1 MRPYYLLALLP
12 LLFSASCVYTLP
24 VDELAISNDD
34 LDFTNAHEAEDY
46 GADDFSLGLDDD
58 ENADDEDLRGGR
70 RIRQAVK
77 KVFKRDKKSPAPAP
91 APAKVVAKV
100 EPKPSPASAPKSKP
114 KSTNLSSSSA
124 VIRRLPAVL
133 PVSVAT
139 HKIIKVPQTQS
150 EKADKV
156 ARYISILNTDI
167 DKNHEAFMTQ
177 YNAELAKLKE
187 ISRKKLYTEEEYLK
201 AQRELHAKYKVWRD
215 TLHAFS
221 ISNSTLSSLR
231 LHNSSF
237 VEEKNL
243 LTHLYE
249 YVKMFSTKQGYYKHN
264 CVCNATIMN
273 DLRFI

>member
-34 LDFTNAHEAEDY
+34 LDFTNADEAEDY

-58 ENADDEDLRGGR
+58 ETADDEDLRGGR
-70 RIRQAVK
+70 RIRQAIK
-77 KVFKRDKKSPAPAP
+77 KVFKRSKKSAPAP
-91 APAKVVAKV
+91 APAKVVAEVKS
-100 EPKPSPASAPKSKP
+100 KPSPRPAPKSKP
-114 KSTNLSSSSA
+114 KPTNLSSSSS

-156 ARYISILNTDI
+156 AHYISILNTDI

-201 AQRELHAKYKVWRD
+201 AQRELNAKYKVWKD

-221 ISNSTLSSLR
+221 VSNSTLSSLR
-231 LHNSSF
+231 HHNSSF

>member
-1 MRPYYLLALLP
+1 MK
-12 LLFSASCVYTLP
+12 
-24 VDELAISNDD
+24 E
-34 LDFTNAHEAEDY
+34 
-46 GADDFSLGLDDD
+46 
-58 ENADDEDLRGGR
+58 
-70 RIRQAVK
+70 
-77 KVFKRDKKSPAPAP
+77 
-91 APAKVVAKV
+91 
-100 EPKPSPASAPKSKP
+100 
-114 KSTNLSSSSA
+114 
-124 VIRRLPAVL
+124 
-133 PVSVAT
+133 
-139 HKIIKVPQTQS
+139 
-150 EKADKV
+150 
-156 ARYISILNTDI
+156 
-167 DKNHEAFMTQ
+167 

-201 AQRELHAKYKVWRD
+201 AQRELNSKYKVWRD

>member
-34 LDFTNAHEAEDY
+34 LDFTNADEAEDY

-58 ENADDEDLRGGR
+58 ETADDEDLRGGR
-70 RIRQAVK
+70 RIRQAIK
-77 KVFKRDKKSPAPAP
+77 KVFKRSKKSAPAP

-100 EPKPSPASAPKSKP
+100 KPSPRPAPKSKP
-114 KSTNLSSSSA
+114 KPTNLSSSSA

-156 ARYISILNTDI
+156 AHYISVLNTDI
-167 DKNHEAFMTQ
+167 DKNHQAFMTQ

-201 AQRELHAKYKVWRD
+201 AQRELNAKYKVWKD

-221 ISNSTLSSLR
+221 VSNSTLSSLR
-231 LHNSSF
+231 HHNSSF

>member
-1 MRPYYLLALLP
+1 MKPTYALLALLP

-24 VDELAISNDD
+24 LDELAVSNYD
-34 LDFTNAHEAEDY
+34 LDFTTAEEAEDY
-46 GADDFSLGLDDD
+46 GADDFNTYGLDDD
-58 ENADDEDLRGGR
+58 DSTNDADLRGGR

-77 KVFKRDKKSPAPAP
+77 AVKKIL
-91 APAKVVAKV
+91 
-100 EPKPSPASAPKSKP
+100 PKKSKP
-114 KSTNLSSSSA
+114 APKPAPVVSSA
-124 VIRRLPAVL
+124 PVIRRSAVSPIPAIL

-156 ARYISILNTDI
+156 AHYISILNTDI
-167 DKNHEAFMTQ
+167 DKNHEAFIKQ

-187 ISRKKLYTEEEYLK
+187 ISKKKLYTEEEYLK
-201 AQRELHAKYKVWRD
+201 AQRELNGKYKVWKD

-221 ISNSTLSSLR
+221 VSNSTLSSLR
-231 LHNSSF
+231 HHNSSF
-237 VEEKNL
+237 TEEKNL

-264 CVCNATIMN
+264 CVCNATLVG
-273 DLRFI
+273 DLRSVQSATTVS

>member
-24 VDELAISNDD
+24 VDELAIYNDD
-34 LDFTNAHEAEDY
+34 LDFTNADEAEDY

-58 ENADDEDLRGGR
+58 ENADDENLRGGR
-70 RIRQAVK
+70 RIRRAVK
-77 KVFKRDKKSPAPAP
+77 KVFKRSKKSAPAPRSKKSAPAP

-100 EPKPSPASAPKSKP
+100 KPKPSPRPAPKS
-114 KSTNLSSSSA
+114 SS

-156 ARYISILNTDI
+156 ARYISVLNTDI

-201 AQRELHAKYKVWRD
+201 AQRELNSKYKVWRD